1 MSRAGAGAST
11 TRAGVARRRVA
22 SRARRGDRGRRDA
35 TARSNEDPRTATRV
49 DVVVAGNGPIGAACA
64 RHVSERRPELRVAV
78 LDSERLRSGSDDLG
92 RIARPLDAEGR
103 DEWTALNARSIDGFE
118 EAERLSGIQFFTR
131 KGSLAIGSEAFVERG
146 AARLRA
152 RGVTHERRTNADG
165 GVAEALGFLARDGIP
180 SEYEAVWDEVG
191 GYVNPHAMR
200 AAQNA
205 LMRRA
210 SEGRATV
217 TRTTCERVESNAAT
231 GECEVRTSTG
241 ETYACDVCVLAC
253 GFYTEPLA
261 RECGLLT
268 DDASA
273 DFGDVKI
280 ARRTVLLAEVLESE
294 ALGALATMPTI
305 KYEVPRAVLDAAR
318 VRASSGGGSDHSV
331 NEAKSVY
338 VLPPIYYP
346 GPEPAPGWYIKI
358 GGGPLDYFDKSDP
371 SWARTERE
379 LADWMSS
386 DGDEVVA
393 DQLQEILFH
402 LFPSTNFQ
410 SLTSK
415 ACAYSTSDD
424 GSLKIQ
430 TLGPGANIIA
440 VGACQGKGAG
450 PADAIGADVA
460 ERALRALDAR
470 RAP

>member
-1 MSRAGAGAST
+1 M
-11 TRAGVARRRVA
+11 
-22 SRARRGDRGRRDA
+22 
-35 TARSNEDPRTATRV
+35 
-49 DVVVAGNGPIGAACA
+49 
-64 RHVSERRPELRVAV
+64 
-78 LDSERLRSGSDDLG
+78 
-92 RIARPLDAEGR
+92 
-103 DEWTALNARSIDGFE
+103 
-118 EAERLSGIQFFTR
+118 
-131 KGSLAIGSEAFVERG
+131 
-146 AARLRA
+146 RA
-152 RGVTHERRTNADG
+152 RGVPHERRTNADG
-165 GVAEALGFLARDGIP
+165 GVANAWGFLARDGIP

-191 GYVNPHAMR
+191 GFVNPRAMR

-217 TRTTCERVESNAAT
+217 ARTTCERVESNAAT
-231 GECEVRTSTG
+231 GECEVRTSGG
-241 ETYACDVCVLAC
+241 ETYACGVCVLAC

-268 DDASA
+268 DDASG
-273 DFGDVKI
+273 DFGDVRI

-294 ALGALATMPTI
+294 ALGALATMPVM

-318 VRASSGGGSDHSV
+318 VRASSSGGSDHSV

-338 VLPPIYYP
+338 VLPPIFYP
-346 GPEPAPGWYIKI
+346 GPDPPRGWYVKI

-379 LADWMSS
+379 LAEWMSS
-386 DGDEVVA
+386 DGDEAVA

-402 LFPSTNFQ
+402 MFPSTNFQ

-460 ERALRALDAR
+460 ERALRVLDAR
-470 RAP
+470 AVN